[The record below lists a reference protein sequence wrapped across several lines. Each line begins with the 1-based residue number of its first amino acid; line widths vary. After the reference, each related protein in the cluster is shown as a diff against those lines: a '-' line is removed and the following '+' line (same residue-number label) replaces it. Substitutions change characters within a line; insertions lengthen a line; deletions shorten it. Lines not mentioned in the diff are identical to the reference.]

1 MASVMGADVCF
12 FHWPEVVMSSDL
24 KEILTVARAAG
35 LDCGLTVDGPFQR
48 LTATRNL
55 IDVLQDIGR
64 RPSDFQRRL
73 ANESEEVEEIFSFV
87 EGLGIELILLCDDVA
102 FTGGLYFS
110 PAIFEQAI
118 VPFYQKWVK
127 RLASSK
133 IASGWHSDG
142 DVGLILS
149 QLVGCGFRFFSLE
162 PEGVDLL
169 KFKRAHGSRV
179 TLVTGIPADW
189 FNRGTLD
196 QDQEKECLQVMNA
209 LAREGGFILASSCGL
224 HHPKFLPVLKQI
236 YKLSERITGSPKT

>member
-1 MASVMGADVCF
+1 MATAMGADVCF

-24 KEILTVARAAG
+24 KEILMVARAAG

-48 LTATRNL
+48 LAATRNL
-55 IDVLQDIGR
+55 IDILEDIAR
-64 RPSDFQRRL
+64 RPFAFQRRL

-87 EGLGIELILLCDDVA
+87 EGAGIELILLCDDVA

-110 PAIFEQAI
+110 PEIFKEAI
-118 VPFYQKWVK
+118 VPFYRRWVK
-127 RLASSK
+127 RLASSR
-133 IASGWHSDG
+133 IAPGWHSDG
-142 DVGLILS
+142 DVGLILP
-149 QLVGCGFRFFSLE
+149 QLVDCGFRFFSLE

-169 KFKRAHGSRV
+169 NFKRTHGSRV

-236 YKLSERITGSPKT
+236 YKLSERITGSSKT